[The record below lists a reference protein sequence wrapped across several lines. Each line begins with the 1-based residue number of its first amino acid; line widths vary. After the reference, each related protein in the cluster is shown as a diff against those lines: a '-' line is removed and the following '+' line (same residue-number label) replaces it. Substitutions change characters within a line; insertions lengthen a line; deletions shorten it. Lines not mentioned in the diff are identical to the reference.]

1 MKICALTD
9 IHGRTNITSELLRI
23 LTQVD
28 LIVIAGDITHF
39 GGKED
44 AERVLN
50 RFIGHNRNILAVH
63 GNCDQQSVNE
73 FLVAQKINLHGESR
87 VINDTSFYG
96 LGGSNK
102 SPFGTYQESSDAQ
115 IAAILHPFQKQD
127 TRFHILVSHPPPAKT
142 TVDKVLVGMHVGSK
156 AVRAFIERFQ
166 PDLVVCGHIHEARGM
181 DTIGKTIIINP
192 GPFPQHYAL
201 ITIDETMHYEL
212 F

>member
-9 IHGRTNITSELLRI
+9 IHGRTNITTELSTI

-39 GGKED
+39 GGKDE
-44 AERVLN
+44 AERVLK
-50 RFIGHNRNILAVH
+50 RIVGHNRNILAVH

-73 FLVAQKINLHGESR
+73 FLVTRKINLHGESR
-87 VINDTSFYG
+87 VVNNTSFYG

-102 SPFGTYQESSDAQ
+102 SPFGTYQESSDSE
-115 IAAILHPFQKQD
+115 IAAILQTFQKQD

-142 TVDKVLVGMHVGSK
+142 NVDKVIMGLHVGSK
-156 AVRAFIERFQ
+156 AVRVFIETFQ
-166 PDLVVCGHIHEARGM
+166 PDLVVCGHIHEARGK

-201 ITIDETMHYEL
+201 ITIDETLHYEL